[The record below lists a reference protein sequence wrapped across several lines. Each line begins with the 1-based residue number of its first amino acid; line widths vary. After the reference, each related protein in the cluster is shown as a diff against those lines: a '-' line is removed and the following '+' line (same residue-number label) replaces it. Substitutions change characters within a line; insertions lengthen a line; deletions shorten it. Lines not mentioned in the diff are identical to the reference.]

1 MDDRSTPEPG
11 GESPAPPSGPEGT
24 GEDHTPRAPGP
35 ETDTGTQ
42 RPVADAPTGGE
53 APPEAPSP
61 THDPAP
67 RGEQPTGAFPA
78 PFSAAQGPRGD
89 APDGP
94 PTGPAAPPTPPS
106 GFPQSPEAPRHQPR
120 STDHPAPPASTPP
133 AGFPRASETPHD
145 DQWPEPPQGSDQPS
159 GPHDPVRP
167 STPPPF
173 SPQLH
178 EAGADAGVP
187 PAHPTAPG
195 SANPPGGPEHQG
207 PADAPDRRPRKGL
220 FLGIGATVV
229 VLALVGGGISWFL
242 LRPPSP
248 ESTAEAYVAAWNST
262 DYADMSQAATGD
274 GLVDAYKRVE
284 KNLGVDK
291 AAVELGDI
299 TTDGDTATAS
309 YTATLSLKNAGDW
322 SYEGTLPLTR
332 AGGEWKVDF
341 SPAVIHPDLGDG
353 QTLARVNE
361 RGERGHILASDGS
374 RLDTEDAPGSVKML
388 VGTVGPATKDDL
400 KDLGPAY
407 AVDDPV
413 GKSGLQK
420 SFEDRLAGTAS
431 TSIRVVA
438 EGEADQAAGSD
449 TVVGTVD
456 GTAGQDITTSLDP
469 ALQDAA
475 AKAVVTERKP
485 TSLVAVRP
493 STGEVLA
500 VAMNAGDFNRAFDG
514 QYEPGSSF
522 KIITYEALLEN
533 GVSTDTTLNCT
544 KTADVGGWSFKNAG
558 DAAYGKQS
566 LTEAF
571 ATSCNTA
578 LVTEVDKR
586 LTADSLTATA
596 EVFGMNADLNIGMPT
611 RTPSF
616 PAPKNTTALAA
627 QSIGQGRVISTPLHM
642 ATVPAAIQN
651 GSWRSPVLVTDPQ
664 LPDQPAPR
672 PIPNAEQLRPMMRAV
687 VTDGTAKKAG
697 FEGEVYGK
705 TGSAEFG
712 TAEDEDDELESH
724 AWMVG
729 YKGDLAFA
737 VVVEGGGGG
746 GSVAG
751 PVAATFAN
759 AV

>member
-1 MDDRSTPEPG
+1 M
-11 GESPAPPSGPEGT
+11 
-24 GEDHTPRAPGP
+24 
-35 ETDTGTQ
+35 
-42 RPVADAPTGGE
+42 
-53 APPEAPSP
+53 
-61 THDPAP
+61 HDPAQG
-67 RGEQPTGAFPA
+67 GEQPTGTFPA
-78 PFSAAQGPRGD
+78 PFSAAQGPHGD
-89 APDGP
+89 APATP
-94 PTGPAAPPTPPS
+94 PTAPPPPPSGRAAPLTPPS
-106 GFPQSPEAPRHQPR
+106 GFPQSPQPPRHQPR
-120 STDHPAPPASTPP
+120 PTDHPAPPAATPP
-133 AGFPRASETPHD
+133 AGFPPAPEAPHD
-145 DQWPEPPQGSDQPS
+145 AQRPEPPQGPGQPS
-159 GPHDPVRP
+159 GPHEPARP
-167 STPPPF
+167 ATPPPF

-178 EAGADAGVP
+178 EAGADAGMP
-187 PAHPTAPG
+187 PDRPATPG
-195 SANPPGGPEHQG
+195 FANPPGGPEDPG
-207 PADAPDRRPRKGL
+207 PADAPARRSRKGL
-220 FLGIGATVV
+220 FLGIGAAVV
-229 VLALVGGGISWFL
+229 VLALIGGGISWFL
-242 LRPPSP
+242 LRAPNPDG
-248 ESTAEAYVAAWNST
+248 TAEAYVAAWNSK
-262 DYADMSQAATGD
+262 DYADMATKATGD
-274 GLVDAYKRVE
+274 GLEDAYNRVE

-291 AAVELGDI
+291 AAVELGDV
-299 TTDGDTATAS
+299 TAEGDTATAS
-309 YTATLSLKNAGDW
+309 YTATLSLSNAGDW
-322 SYEGTLPLTR
+322 TYEGTLPLTR

-353 QTLARVNE
+353 QTLSRVNE
-361 RGERGHILASDGS
+361 RGERGHILAADGS

-388 VGTVGPATKDDL
+388 VGQVGPATKDDL

-407 AVDDPV
+407 EVDDPV
-413 GKSGLQK
+413 GQSGLQK
-420 SFEDRLAGTAS
+420 SFQERLAGTAS

-438 EGEADQAAGSD
+438 EGEADQAADSD
-449 TVVGTVD
+449 TVVGKVD
-456 GTAGQDITTSLDP
+456 GAAGEDITTSLDP

-475 AKAVVTERKP
+475 AKAVVTEGKP

-522 KIITYEALLEN
+522 KIISYEALLEN
-533 GVSTDTTLNCT
+533 GVSTDATLNCT
-544 KTADVGGWSFKNAG
+544 KTTKVGGWPFKNAG

-586 LTADSLTATA
+586 LTSDSLTKTA
-596 EVFGMNADLNIGMPT
+596 EVFGMNADLNIGLPT

-616 PAPKNTTALAA
+616 PAPKNATMLAA
-627 QSIGQGRVISTPLHM
+627 QSIGQGQVISTPLHM

-651 GSWRSPVLVTDPQ
+651 GSWRSPVLVTDPK
-664 LPDQPAPR
+664 LPDQPKPR

-697 FEGEVYGK
+697 FKGEVYGK

-751 PVAATFAN
+751 PVGAKFAN